1 MIDLDGFT
9 AVMAV
14 MAPLFAL
21 ALIWPVAAENCVD
34 SPEVGLLQTQ
44 VGLPQGLSS
53 LDLARAKKIVPG
65 PQFLAAHSGHS
76 NELLN
81 KHLLRISAGKAKRCE
96 DFAHHELDGV
106 LDIIAAKAHD
116 VLQGIY
122 ETNQHPGGDETWRD
136 PRGREG
142 ASLGDTAELDLLE
155 SKIPADLLDMA
166 KLEKKCYDAAMAFT
180 HSVPD
185 KDKKEILINH
195 LVPLL
200 PVRPAH
206 ETNSLLQQG
215 AALADGKKIFDSA
228 CANCH
233 SGGVD
238 ALETF
243 KDNVDIVTNGKG
255 SMPASADKLSKK
267 EIEEVAQY
275 VMDQSEKGW

>member
-1 MIDLDGFT
+1 M

-14 MAPLFAL
+14 MASLLAL
-21 ALIWPVAAENCVD
+21 ALIWPLAASENCVD

-44 VGLPQGLSS
+44 VGDPQTQGLSS

-65 PQFLAAHSGHS
+65 PQFSAAHSGHS

-96 DFAHHELDGV
+96 DFTHHELDGV
-106 LDIIAAKAHD
+106 LDTISAKAHD

-122 ETNQHPGGDETWRD
+122 ETNKHPGGDETWRD

-142 ASLGDTAELDLLE
+142 ASLGDTLELNSLE

-206 ETNSLLQQG
+206 ETNSLLQES

-238 ALETF
+238 ALATF

-255 SMPASADKLSKK
+255 SMPPSSDKLSKK
-267 EIEEVAQY
+267 DIEEVAQY
-275 VMDQSEKGW
+275 VMDQTEKGW